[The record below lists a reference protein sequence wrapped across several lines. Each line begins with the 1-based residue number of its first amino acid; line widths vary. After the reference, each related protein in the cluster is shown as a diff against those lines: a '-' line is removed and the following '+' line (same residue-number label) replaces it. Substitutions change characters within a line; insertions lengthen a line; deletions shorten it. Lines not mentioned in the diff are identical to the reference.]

1 MEPTSNCSSA
11 SGGALFAGAAAIMQ
25 AIESQNLILYQS
37 DLRGQWPEAPARAFT
52 ARLPYARRLALGSGS
67 PASRA
72 SLAGIA
78 LALHALARL
87 LGRRVHPGEMLFAQ
101 GAKPRLAPPAALA
114 AGETRLAPR
123 RLVQGAD
130 GTAVDFSISH
140 AGPWVACAALARGR
154 VGLDLEMG
162 TDERIAQWALQEA
175 MLKASGEGLRAL
187 RDVQDLTVHDGRVGW
202 RGESWYV
209 QRLAGFDGAAACSVC
224 SREVPAVASHAL
236 ALAELFVA

>member
-1 MEPTSNCSSA
+1 
-11 SGGALFAGAAAIMQ
+11 
-25 AIESQNLILYQS
+25 
-37 DLRGQWPEAPARAFT
+37 
-52 ARLPYARRLALGSGS
+52 
-67 PASRA
+67 
-72 SLAGIA
+72 
-78 LALHALARL
+78 
-87 LGRRVHPGEMLFAQ
+87 
-101 GAKPRLAPPAALA
+101 
-114 AGETRLAPR
+114 
-123 RLVQGAD
+123 
-130 GTAVDFSISH
+130 
-140 AGPWVACAALARGR
+140 
-154 VGLDLEMG
+154 MG